1 MESTLKKTI
10 LIVDD
15 QKNTLKV
22 LRAILIDEGYIV
34 LEADNASK
42 AIETIA
48 NEEQVDAILS
58 DLKMP
63 GMDGLD
69 LFQNLQKMN
78 IRIPFII
85 MTAHGS
91 IQSAV
96 EAMKKGVTNYLI
108 KPLNYEELSIV
119 LDRAIRENEISN
131 ELDDL
136 RREVRNKY
144 ASKNIIGNH
153 PSMLKIFEMLETVAP
168 TNAPVLIY
176 GDTGTG
182 KELLAKAIHSSSQRH
197 NRPMVCINS
206 AALPD
211 DLLEAELFGYKKGA
225 FTGAFASKKGR
236 LESADGG
243 TLFLD
248 EIGHMSLSLQTKL
261 LRFLQEGTFDP
272 VGGVSTKHVDVRVI
286 AATNKDLE
294 EEINAKRFL
303 SDLLYR
309 IEVFTLTLPPL
320 RDRGDDLQLLVNR
333 FIDKYSAEYDKNI
346 KGVQPEVIDVLNQY
360 SWPGNIR
367 ELENCIARCVI
378 LAKEDLIRLE
388 DLPTKVYN
396 QKAAA
401 AYPNN
406 QNIFHNLP
414 ERGFTVKEMERQLIQ
429 QTLVKSNGNKSQAA
443 KMLGLSRKTL
453 YEKIASYQLNES

>member
-1 MESTLKKTI
+1 MEGTLKKTI

-15 QKNTLKV
+15 KKNTLKV
-22 LRAILIDEGYIV
+22 LRAILTDEGYTV
-34 LEADNASK
+34 LDAANANQ
-42 AIETIA
+42 ALEIIA
-48 NEEQVDAILS
+48 NEEQIDAILS

-69 LFQNLQKMN
+69 FFQNLQDMK
-78 IRIPFII
+78 IRTPFII

-96 EAMKKGVTNYLI
+96 KAMKQGIANYLI
-108 KPLNYEELSIV
+108 KPLNYEELGIV
-119 LDRAIRENEISN
+119 LDRAIRENELSN

-136 RREVRNKY
+136 RREVRGKY
-144 ASKNIIGNH
+144 ASKNIIGTH
-153 PSMLKIFEMLETVAP
+153 PSMMKIFEMLETVAP

-176 GDTGTG
+176 GETGTG
-182 KELLAKAIHSSSQRH
+182 KELLAKAMHSSSLRH

-225 FTGAFASKKGR
+225 FTGAYSSKKGR
-236 LESADGG
+236 LEAADGG

-248 EIGHMSLSLQTKL
+248 EIGHMSLNLQTKL

-272 VGGVSTKHVDVRVI
+272 VGGISTKYVDVRVI

-294 EEINAKRFL
+294 EEIKAKRFL

-320 RDRGDDLQLLVNR
+320 RKRGDDLQLLVKR
-333 FIDKYSAEYDKNI
+333 FIDKYSAEYQKTI
-346 KGVQPEVIDVLNQY
+346 KGVQPAVIDVLGQY

-378 LAKEDLIRLE
+378 LAKEDLIKLE
-388 DLPTKVYN
+388 DLPTKIYN
-396 QKAAA
+396 KKTPVNL
-401 AYPNN
+401 PNS
-406 QNIFHNLP
+406 QVFFQNLP
-414 ERGFTVKEMERQLIQ
+414 ERGITVKEMEGQLIQ
-429 QTLVKSNGNKSQAA
+429 QTLIKCKGNKSQAA
-443 KMLGLSRKTL
+443 KMLGLGRKTL
-453 YEKIASYQLNES
+453 YEKIALYQLS